1 MTRLL
6 PPGAHDDGAFV
17 LRTLMNEQR
26 KRIVARLDAVRQ
38 APNSPICADEE
49 CTSVLL

>member
-26 KRIVARLDAVRQ
+26 KRIVARLDAVRT
-38 APNSPICADEE
+38 APYLSN
-49 CTSVLL
+49 TR